1 MLQKKERVTY
11 GSMSLDIDND
21 GDTDLIVAQT
31 FGIFV
36 YLNNGD
42 HFSEKRINPL
52 LGLETYGVPV
62 SLTAG
67 DINKDSLP
75 DLYVSTFIN
84 HRYFRSAT
92 FNDPQ
97 HTTINIL
104 LINKGNGEF
113 IDGTKSSGLT
123 VQQNTFLS
131 SFIDLNNDSWQDL
144 VVSQNT
150 GTVRIFKNRGDL
162 TFEEVTPPT
171 DNGFWMGIA
180 AGDIDND
187 GDIDLF
193 LSNAG
198 NTVPR
203 FILRGDLHQEQTVDS
218 EWALLRN
225 DGNFIFTN
233 ITRDQRMKDGEFS
246 WGALF
251 EDMNLDGELDL
262 LVMEN
267 SIKWTAHKLRKAP
280 GRFFIQ
286 HKGNFYPVT
295 KATGLTNEYF
305 GQAPLA
311 ADFNNDGYPDLVFI
325 NLDGPLRVFINNGGT
340 NNYLTVRL
348 PDRAEGLG
356 SRVVVTKND
365 GSTLTRQFMTGL
377 GFMSDT
383 TPDLTFGLGS
393 ETNVSLL
400 QIFWPNGKITTIP
413 SPKINTVIVP

>member
-1 MLQKKERVTY
+1 
-11 GSMSLDIDND
+11 
-21 GDTDLIVAQT
+21 
-31 FGIFV
+31 
-36 YLNNGD
+36 
-42 HFSEKRINPL
+42 
-52 LGLETYGVPV
+52 
-62 SLTAG
+62 
-67 DINKDSLP
+67 
-75 DLYVSTFIN
+75 
-84 HRYFRSAT
+84 
-92 FNDPQ
+92 
-97 HTTINIL
+97 
-104 LINKGNGEF
+104 
-113 IDGTKSSGLT
+113 
-123 VQQNTFLS
+123 
-131 SFIDLNNDSWQDL
+131 
-144 VVSQNT
+144 
-150 GTVRIFKNRGDL
+150 
-162 TFEEVTPPT
+162 
-171 DNGFWMGIA
+171 MGIA